1 MFVSIGH
8 DGFLGLVVKFF
19 VASALLSLYS
29 LPHSDAFF
37 FFFLWRPP
45 PFLPLLF
52 LAIKDKP
59 SL

>member
-37 FFFLWRPP
+37 LFFFCGH
-45 PFLPLLF
+45 LPLIISHKLRISKF
-52 LAIKDKP
+52 VC
-59 SL
+59 